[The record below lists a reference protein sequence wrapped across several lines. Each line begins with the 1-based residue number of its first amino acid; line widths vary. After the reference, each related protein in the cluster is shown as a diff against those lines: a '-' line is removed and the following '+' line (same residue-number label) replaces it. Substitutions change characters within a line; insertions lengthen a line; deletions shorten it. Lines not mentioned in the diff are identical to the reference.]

1 MKTAVLTSATNDING
16 KLESSS
22 VTISRQP
29 NRPITVIKKGQSLS
43 PRSSRTETVDEYQTI
58 KSPRKAIIE
67 ENDELEV
74 KKASFFISNSN
85 DTPKETTQTKVIY
98 AQSSSKTLGQIIQNE
113 YEIPTN
119 NSKNNNIVNI
129 LTPNETVS
137 SNEYNDFE
145 ESNGNYS
152 NDSNNYGISNLVN
165 VIDNLSQ
172 GMPSKSLIP
181 NY

>member
-1 MKTAVLTSATNDING
+1 M
-16 KLESSS
+16 
-22 VTISRQP
+22 
-29 NRPITVIKKGQSLS
+29 IKKGQSLS
-43 PRSSRTETVDEYQTI
+43 PRSSRTETADEYQTI

-119 NSKNNNIVNI
+119 NSINNNIVNI

>member
-43 PRSSRTETVDEYQTI
+43 PRSSRTETADEYQTI

-119 NSKNNNIVNI
+119 NSINNNIVNI